1 MNLNINLKK
10 GVFLMLALALGTLI
24 SCEDEVGAGNGLA
37 AASVDAAF
45 TVTPVAGVVNT
56 YVLTGG
62 TAGVIASRWNIGDGE
77 FQGKNTQTIV
87 LPDAGT
93 YTVTHTA
100 IGAGGTTGTA
110 TQTIV
115 VATSDPVRGNLV
127 KGGSFKTADDQANWK
142 KVVYG
147 AGGNWAYSDKGAT
160 VSGGHAGI
168 YQAIDVIKDKE
179 YTIDMVVTGGASTDM
194 WFEVYAGKADPAVT
208 SGDYSDGGKV
218 MGLNTWDGCGKTAV
232 SGKLSAIGCTKNA
245 KLDAISNVVK
255 FDITGKIYLM
265 IRCGGGIAPGGLTIK
280 SVELRGK

>member
-1 MNLNINLKK
+1 
-10 GVFLMLALALGTLI
+10 MLALALGTLT
-24 SCEDEVGAGNGLA
+24 SCDDEVGAGNGLA
-37 AASVDAAF
+37 AASVDASF

-62 TAGVIASRWNIGDGE
+62 SAGVIASRWNTGDGQ

-110 TQTIV
+110 TQTIT

-127 KGGSFKTADDQANWK
+127 KGGSFKTAEDQANWK

-147 AGGNWAYSDKGAT
+147 AGGNWTYSDKGAT
-160 VSGGHAGI
+160 VAGGHAGI

-208 SGDYSDGGKV
+208 SGDYGDGGVV
-218 MGLNTWDGCGKTAV
+218 MGLNTWAGCGKTAV
-232 SGKLSAIGCTKNA
+232 SGKLSAIGCVKNA
-245 KLDAISNVVK
+245 KLDAVSNVVK

-265 IRCGGGIAPGGLTIK
+265 IRSGGGIAAGGITIK